1 MVKTARKR
9 STIHLHKQKSI
20 KLKFKFSSKTWA
32 SLKIGIFFLLFVS
45 LTFIVK
51 SIYISV
57 KNSVWSGDNQLVVV
71 YEQNNNIGMIKF
83 DPILHEAIVISFP
96 PNMLLPLALG
106 YQDYRVDKVK
116 ALALQE
122 RINLGALLK
131 DSITQSIGILTDAYI
146 IEYKDKNFKL
156 NSLIFNS
163 LINQGTSNLTAWD
176 KVRLWFFVFN
186 LKANEV
192 KHYQADNEFLAQKTI
207 ADDSKLMII
216 DDNVLTNFV
225 LQELANPIFLQEKL
239 TWEIYNATNYDGL
252 ANNMRRIV
260 ANSGFDVTGIRQAL
274 ETKTVSTL
282 YISDAQKINDN
293 IKIFARFFHFPII
306 VDNNYTQRSDV
317 ALYLGEDYWERYF
330 TNKGL

>member
-20 KLKFKFSSKTWA
+20 KLKFKFSTKTWA

-146 IEYKDKNFKL
+146 
-156 NSLIFNS
+156 
-163 LINQGTSNLTAWD
+163 
-176 KVRLWFFVFN
+176 
-186 LKANEV
+186 
-192 KHYQADNEFLAQKTI
+192 
-207 ADDSKLMII
+207 M
-216 DDNVLTNFV
+216 
-225 LQELANPIFLQEKL
+225 
-239 TWEIYNATNYDGL
+239 
-252 ANNMRRIV
+252 
-260 ANSGFDVTGIRQAL
+260 
-274 ETKTVSTL
+274 
-282 YISDAQKINDN
+282 
-293 IKIFARFFHFPII
+293 
-306 VDNNYTQRSDV
+306 
-317 ALYLGEDYWERYF
+317 
-330 TNKGL
+330 